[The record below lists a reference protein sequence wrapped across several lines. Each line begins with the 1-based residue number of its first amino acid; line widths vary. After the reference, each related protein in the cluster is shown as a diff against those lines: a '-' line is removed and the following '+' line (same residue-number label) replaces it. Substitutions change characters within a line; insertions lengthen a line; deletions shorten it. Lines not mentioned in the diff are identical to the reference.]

1 MNENHKRALGT
12 GLRVVERELRSIR
25 EDLIQGKNSECILY
39 RKVDDMHDEERDE
52 LRGIVSSM
60 LDEIVIIK
68 EKFKLKRR
76 EEPVRSDISGLL
88 GEIWVMLEAF
98 DPKRLNNYG
107 KFSEADKDSFAGHL
121 ATLLKLEKK
130 AEDCIR

>member
-1 MNENHKRALGT
+1 
-12 GLRVVERELRSIR
+12 
-25 EDLIQGKNSECILY
+25 
-39 RKVDDMHDEERDE
+39 MHDEERDE

-88 GEIWVMLEAF
+88 GEIWVMLEEL
-98 DPKRLNNYG
+98 DQKRLNNYG
-107 KFSEADKDSFAGHL
+107 KFSEADKDSFASHF

-130 AEDCIR
+130 AEGCIR